1 MPATARSHA
10 RAAAVCGSIISLR
23 YCNLSRVRFAMREP
37 HDREEGAMSQ
47 CDPKDTVEI
56 IKGVVEIAGFLVAIL
71 YFGYRL
77 LAGMFVLG
85 RLETELVSDTPFADK
100 CLVRSTLK
108 LKNVGEATL
117 KVTDARLSTFEVDAR
132 GRTKRWPEQKTEAQP
147 FIDQRDLA
155 DLDFQRLSVPPKQG
169 GRWRI
174 TKRRTKKS
182 HG

>member
-10 RAAAVCGSIISLR
+10 RAAAVCGSIVSLR

-85 RLETELVSDTPFADK
+85 RLETEIVSDTPFADK

-108 LKNVGEATL
+108 LKNVGEATF
-117 KVTDARLSTFEVDAR
+117 KVTDARLSTFKVKPD
-132 GRTKRWPEQKTEAQP
+132 GRTEPWPKRCSSSGKGQFFDK
-147 FIDQRDLA
+147 RDLS
-155 DLDFQRLSVPPKQG
+155 DLDFQVTVHIPPPF
-169 GRWRI
+169 
-174 TKRRTKKS
+174 KRRRLRGS
-182 HG
+182 WAG